1 MPRGIFSPACSQYSQ
16 PRHSSSISAYI
27 PPRHLF
33 PPQPTYSGPVR
44 ASNKLRHKPLAPQ
57 NADEDPYTLA
67 VMIALA
73 QRPGADGAK
82 VEVRVVTT
90 PTQKNGH
97 ILHLRPLHYTL
108 KPPCI
113 QGGTSASHDN
123 KHPARYQANAHDP
136 RRFDHDDRTYS
147 RAS

>member
-1 MPRGIFSPACSQYSQ
+1 MLSTIPSLLEQQTLDDLTMSFPGADLAAAMPVGIFSPACSQYSQ
-16 PRHSSSISAYI
+16 PRHARSISAHI

-44 ASNKLRHKPLAPQ
+44 ASKKLRHKPLAPQ
-57 NADEDPYTLA
+57 NAEEDPYTLA

-90 PTQKNGH
+90 STQKNGH
-97 ILHLRPLHYTL
+97 ILHV
-108 KPPCI
+108 
-113 QGGTSASHDN
+113 QGNRAW
-123 KHPARYQANAHDP
+123 NAP
-136 RRFDHDDRTYS
+136 GS
-147 RAS
+147 V